1 MRGMVNVG
9 FWLFLLL
16 QKNAN
21 GQHLS
26 RVESGIVGGH
36 EVVPH
41 TFPWQARLYLNKN
54 PPRIH
59 CGGTI
64 ICPKFILTAGHC
76 TDQSLDPVNGFNV
89 REWSVMVGDHAMSEK
104 ESSQRSH
111 KIKKAYHHEKYQ
123 LFGGGSYAVYDYA
136 LLELWTPIRF
146 TKEVQPVFLP
156 KENDDLQ
163 SSPLLVASGWGMTEN
178 FQASDVLKSV
188 ILPWVRDRVCE
199 EKMDGIFSK
208 QCMVCA
214 GGTKREN
221 SICNGDSGGP
231 LVWRDAQTNEIK
243 VVGISS
249 FVDKQCSIH
258 PPPYSPQV
266 FADVQKGLE
275 WINGVTRDCN
285 SKTCGDGKC
294 MTEDKLHHSVAEMFD
309 P

>member
-1 MRGMVNVG
+1 MRGLVNVG

-41 TFPWQARLYLNKN
+41 TFPWQARIYSNKN
-54 PPRIH
+54 PTRIH

-76 TDQSLDPVNGFNV
+76 TDPVFI
-89 REWSVMVGDHAMSEK
+89 REYSVMVGDHAMSEK
-104 ESSQRSH
+104 ESPQRSH
-111 KIKKAYHHEKYQ
+111 KIKKAHQHEKYQ
-123 LFGGGSYAVYDYA
+123 LIPVGIGGNYAVYDFA
-136 LLELWTPIRF
+136 LLELWKPIRF

-156 KENDDLQ
+156 EENDDLQ
-163 SSPLLVASGWGMTEN
+163 LSPLLVASGWGRTEDGE
-178 FQASDVLKSV
+178 ASDVLKSV
-188 ILPWVRDRVCE
+188 TLPWVRDKVCK
-199 EKMDGIFSK
+199 EKFDHIFSS

-221 SICNGDSGGP
+221 SICSGDSGGP
-231 LVWRDAQTNEIK
+231 LVWRDAETDEIK
-243 VVGISS
+243 IVGISS
-249 FVDKQCSIH
+249 FSDSQCSIH

-266 FADVQKGLE
+266 FADVQKGLK
-275 WINGVTRDCN
+275 WINGVTRNCN

-294 MTEDKLHHSVAEMFD
+294 MTEDKLHHSVSEMFD